1 MKKIKYWRKE
11 KELHIQK
18 GLEWGNDL
26 TCVEDGE
33 MGTYIPLTDE
43 EHLKRG
49 YVEISH
55 EEAQKMAEIAGYD
68 LEVLENEVY

>member
-1 MKKIKYWRKE
+1 MKKIKYWRKG

-18 GLEWGNDL
+18 GFEWGNDL

-33 MGTYIPLTDE
+33 WGTYCPITDE
-43 EHLKRG
+43 EHLSLG
-49 YVEISH
+49 YEEITL

-68 LEVLENEVY
+68 LEDMD